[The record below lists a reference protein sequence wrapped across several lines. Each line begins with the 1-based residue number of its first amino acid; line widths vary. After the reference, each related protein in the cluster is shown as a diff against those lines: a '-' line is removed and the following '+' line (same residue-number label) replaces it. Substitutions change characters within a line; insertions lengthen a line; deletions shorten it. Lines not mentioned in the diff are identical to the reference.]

1 MMRRSYSRVLLAGL
15 GSFACAISAFGLGGD
30 ASKGGQVFEA
40 CAACHAPDQPAR
52 TGPDLRG
59 VYGRKAASVPGF
71 RYSRAM
77 KTANIVWNDEKLN
90 EFLADPQNAVPGNAM
105 PYPGLPDE
113 DQRRDVIAYLKT
125 LEQAAP

>member
-1 MMRRSYSRVLLAGL
+1 MRYQKSRGMISALALLA
-15 GSFACAISAFGLGGD
+15 SAGQLPGVDGD
-30 ASKGGQVFEA
+30 AAKGAEVFAA

-77 KTANIVWNDEKLN
+77 KTANIVWNDAKLH

-113 DQRRDVIAYLKT
+113 QQRRDVIAYLKS
-125 LEQAAP
+125 LERSAP